1 VQEVL
6 IQHARRVLLASIV
19 ANSGIAVPA
28 GIMMAAKRVD
38 VESFILVGGWS
49 LTFGKYCKAPDYE
62 ERCCELQG
70 EDVFCRGAC
79 A

>member
-1 VQEVL
+1 
-6 IQHARRVLLASIV
+6 V

-49 LTFGKYCKAPDYE
+49 FTFEKYCEAPDYE
-62 ERCCELQG
+62 ERYCEL
-70 EDVFCRGAC
+70 
-79 A
+79 